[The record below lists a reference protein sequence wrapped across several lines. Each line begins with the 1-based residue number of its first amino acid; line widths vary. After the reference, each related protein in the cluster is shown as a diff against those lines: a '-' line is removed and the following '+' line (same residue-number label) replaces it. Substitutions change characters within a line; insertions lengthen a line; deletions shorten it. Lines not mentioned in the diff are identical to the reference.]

1 MINMTKS
8 QNAPARNAGVVGR
21 AGWPFDRRW
30 IYGVCAVH
38 LMSDM
43 SDTFYRDGAKREKLI
58 VLWH

>member
-1 MINMTKS
+1 MSKS
-8 QNAPARNAGVVGR
+8 QNAPAWNAGVGR

-30 IYGVCAVH
+30 IYGVCAVR

-58 VLWH
+58 VP